1 MIQAESDPQK
11 RDEYLQRLMELP
23 NQVRLIT
30 RSAGRDTQYRYD
42 TIRIRRHGLLEKSR
56 ILMRLGIH

>member
-23 NQVRLIT
+23 NQASLQKNATISGNTAHLNAFLFALI
-30 RSAGRDTQYRYD
+30 
-42 TIRIRRHGLLEKSR
+42 
-56 ILMRLGIH
+56 

>member
-23 NQVRLIT
+23 NQVLFCFFFLEL
-30 RSAGRDTQYRYD
+30 SCSV
-42 TIRIRRHGLLEKSR
+42 TIC
-56 ILMRLGIH
+56 ILPTLFYTHASTVAYTF